1 MYGRLLWETNPKA
14 IITFGL
20 AAQDTIIQF
29 TLSQA
34 EKINY
39 PNPTTHGVII
49 SYLTQ
54 PVVSSRK
61 LYCNRIWFM
70 LLCNRA
76 KKIFYV
82 PRVFHP
88 SMASELIQKKN
99 NNLNVS
105 LLHLTAGFIPL
116 FS

>member
-88 SMASELIQKKN
+88 SMASELIQKKKQESKCFSSPFN
-99 NNLNVS
+99 G
-105 LLHLTAGFIPL
+105 GFYSPV
-116 FS
+116 

>member
-61 LYCNRIWFM
+61 LYCNRI
-70 LLCNRA
+70 
-76 KKIFYV
+76 
-82 PRVFHP
+82 
-88 SMASELIQKKN
+88 
-99 NNLNVS
+99 
-105 LLHLTAGFIPL
+105 
-116 FS
+116 